1 MMKYLKGRSSKKLQ
15 EEFHELKKKY
25 ESLYSPLCIENV
37 TSTSK
42 WTWINNPWPW
52 DKGGN

>member
-1 MMKYLKGRSSKKLQ
+1 MSKLLNQ
-15 EEFHELKKKY
+15 YNELKKKY